1 MERIILFISLFG
13 IFLFF
18 LFEGEDEFDYRNN
31 NKERFW
37 LNDLSFCLSMLQDIQ
52 NTRWII
58 QNACSKKHEW
68 LAKNVEGKGEYK
80 LPQRFTKA

>member
-31 NKERFW
+31 NKERF
-37 LNDLSFCLSMLQDIQ
+37 
-52 NTRWII
+52 
-58 QNACSKKHEW
+58 
-68 LAKNVEGKGEYK
+68 
-80 LPQRFTKA
+80 